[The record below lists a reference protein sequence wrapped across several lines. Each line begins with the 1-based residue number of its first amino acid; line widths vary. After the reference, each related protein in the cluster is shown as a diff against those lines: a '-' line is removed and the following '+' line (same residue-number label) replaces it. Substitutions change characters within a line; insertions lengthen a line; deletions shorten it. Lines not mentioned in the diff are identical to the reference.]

1 MYDCIGITLFCFI
14 IHTQRLIVIDID
26 ALKVF
31 QLDHG
36 VHNIA
41 LILTKE
47 FAGMVNITSQHNVGI
62 IVNDV
67 TLEFITIA
75 GLNATLALCL
85 KG

>member
-1 MYDCIGITLFCFI
+1 MYDCIGITLFGFV
-14 IHTQRLIVIDID
+14 IHTQRLVVININ

-36 VHNIA
+36 IHNIA

-47 FAGMVNITSQHNVGI
+47 FSGMINITGQHNVGI
-62 IVNDV
+62 IINDI

-75 GLNATLALCL
+75 SLNATLALCW
-85 KG
+85 KS